1 MTEEQKSF
9 KQIVEYRKEKLE
21 KLISKGVNPYPAL
34 FKPTH
39 KSSEVILNF
48 DALNNSSLHLA
59 GRIIS
64 IRKMGKASFFN
75 IQVPSYCPHIGAIM
89 TSFGDNISLH
99 SSTFNLDSTYYD
111 EDINF
116 RQMNFSNDG
125 RISQSLS
132 DEIQITLLSGQEFTR
147 FSYTPICAEAPENP
161 SVFLDWRALEDNNQ
175 SDYQVRLLL
184 FKRVARFR

>member
-21 KLISKGVNPYPAL
+21 KLISKGVNPYPSL

-64 IRKMGKASFFN
+64 MRKMGKACFCH
-75 IQVPSYCPHIGAIM
+75 IQ
-89 TSFGDNISLH
+89 
-99 SSTFNLDSTYYD
+99 D
-111 EDINF
+111 E
-116 RQMNFSNDG
+116 
-125 RISQSLS
+125 SQK
-132 DEIQITLLSGQEFTR
+132 IQIIKLL
-147 FSYTPICAEAPENP
+147 
-161 SVFLDWRALEDNNQ
+161 ALELESNSNMKKIINTVNKISENNIDKDAP
-175 SDYQVRLLL
+175 SLIGV
-184 FKRVARFR
+184 